1 MDALVGVV
9 LLVLGLICWG
19 GQVFNWLSPERA
31 ARMGLSEAEDSVEP
45 VFWVDTRA
53 EAAWDS
59 LVVWT
64 LPLAGLL
71 LILDVSAWAYWG
83 LLGGGVYLYFGGRG
97 IFQRVAMQRRG
108 MRIGSD
114 ANVRVGIV
122 FLALWGAAALVAIAA
137 AVSDL
142 ST

>member
-1 MDALVGVV
+1 MDVVLGVV

-19 GQVFNWLSPERA
+19 GQVVNWLMPQTA
-31 ARMGLSEAEDSVEP
+31 ARMGLSEAEDAVEP

-53 EAAWDS
+53 EAAWDA

-71 LILDVSAWAYWG
+71 LLLDVAGWAYWC

-108 MRIGSD
+108 MRIGSV
-114 ANVRVGIV
+114 ANVRVGIA
-122 FLALWGAAALVAIAA
+122 FLALWAAAAVVTIAA

>member
-1 MDALVGVV
+1 MDVVLGVV

-19 GQVFNWLSPERA
+19 GQVVNWLAPEQA
-31 ARMGLSEAEDSVEP
+31 AKMGLSEAADSVEP

-71 LILDVSAWAYWG
+71 LLLEVEAWAYWG
-83 LLGGGVYLYFGGRG
+83 LVGGGVYLYFAGRG
-97 IFQRVAMQRRG
+97 IFQRLAMQRRG

-122 FLALWGAAALVAIAA
+122 FLTLWAAAALVAIAA
-137 AVSDL
+137 GVSDL